1 MFHTNRPVI
10 EVEKPIWAKAFSL
23 ISLILLIA
31 ASIYLALSWND
42 LSDVIPIHFNAA
54 GEADGYG
61 GKWSA
66 IMLPVIGFV
75 MWGGLT
81 ALERVPHTYNYLGKI
96 TEENAEKQYLNG
108 VLMMNV
114 IKNLCVLLFAYIT
127 YELTLI
133 GTGGNANL
141 TAGVMPVFLTLLFVS
156 MGWFIYRSI
165 KLSSFR
171 R

>member
-1 MFHTNRPVI
+1 MLHPNRPVI
-10 EVEKPIWAKAFSL
+10 QIEKPFWAKLFSL
-23 ISLILLIA
+23 ISLILLVVA
-31 ASIYLALSWND
+31 TAYLAISWGN

-54 GEADGYG
+54 GEADGFG

-75 MWGGLT
+75 MWGSLT

-133 GTGGNANL
+133 GTGGSANL
-141 TAGVMPVFLTLLFVS
+141 SAGVMPVFLTLLFSS

-165 KLSSFR
+165 KL
-171 R
+171 

>member
-1 MFHTNRPVI
+1 MFHSDRPLI
-10 EVEKPIWAKAFSL
+10 KVEKPLWAKVFSW
-23 ISLILLIA
+23 ISLVLLIA
-31 ASIYLALSWND
+31 ASVYLALSWED
-42 LSDVIPIHFNAA
+42 LSGVIPIHFNAS
-54 GEADGYG
+54 GEADGFG

-81 ALERVPHTYNYLGKI
+81 ALEKVPHIYNYLGKI

-127 YELTLI
+127 YEITLI
-133 GTGGNANL
+133 GAGGSTSL
-141 TAGVMPVFLTLLFVS
+141 TSGVMPVFLILLFGS
-156 MGWFIYRSI
+156 IGWFIYRSI
-165 KLSSFR
+165 KL
-171 R
+171 